1 MISINVIDMM
11 NPNKK
16 TQIEVLVQRLKEL
29 QKTIAAAE
37 SCTGGLLGKSITD
50 IPGSSAVFP
59 GGVISYCNRI
69 KHDILGVDQE
79 LLDTLGPVSEP
90 VARQMAEGVRRVIG
104 ADLGVGITGIAG
116 PDSDGTGRPVGL
128 VYIAASDGTRS
139 LVRECRFDGDRAA
152 VRAQAA
158 EAAAELAL
166 QFIEE

>member
-11 NPNKK
+11 IPNKK

-59 GGVISYCNRI
+59 GELTDVSAAY
-69 KHDILGVDQE
+69 GVDQE

-116 PDSDGTGRPVGL
+116 PDGGTPEKPVGT
-128 VYIAASDGTRS
+128 VWIAVAS
-139 LVRECRFDGDRAA
+139 AA
-152 VRAQAA
+152 HT
-158 EAAAELAL
+158 EAKLL
-166 QFIEE
+166 QFGANRRQQNIDRSTNQAYAMLIRLLNQ